1 MTSDLAIICANDISR
16 EGLQRILSSDGF
28 NIVLASDNADRLVK
42 AGLDN
47 KISILVDLADPDA
60 QLQAVETVAAAYP
73 AARIAVLVD
82 EFDMQQ
88 LIHCFDAGT
97 DGYIVKSMNC
107 RPLITALKLVALGQ
121 KFLPSELAD
130 VLGSHSFD
138 RYLPAA
144 NLEAEMGEAKLS
156 ARERDVLCCLMAGH
170 SNKLIARELV
180 VCEATVKVHVK
191 AILRK
196 LDVTNRTQAA
206 MWASTRGFPAHLAQ
220 ANSLESH
227 PAHA

>member
-1 MTSDLAIICANDISR
+1 MTSDLGIICANDISR
-16 EGLQRILSSDGF
+16 EGLHRILSSDGF
-28 NIVLASDNADRLVK
+28 NIVLTSDNADRLVK
-42 AGLDN
+42 SGLDS
-47 KISILVDLADPDA
+47 KISIVVDLPDPVA
-60 QLQAVETVAAAYP
+60 QLQAVEALAAAYP
-73 AARIAVLVD
+73 DARIAVLVD

-88 LIHCFDAGT
+88 LVNCFDAGI

-138 RYLPAA
+138 QNLPST
-144 NLEAEMGEAKLS
+144 NLEAEMDEAKLS
-156 ARERDVLCCLMAGH
+156 ARESDVLCCLMAGY
-170 SNKLIARELV
+170 SNKVIARELD

-196 LDVTNRTQAA
+196 LDVSNRTQAA
-206 MWASTRGFPAHLAQ
+206 MWASTRGFPTHLAHST
-220 ANSLESH
+220 SLELH